1 MSILSTNFYGPMET
15 KTTTPEWELV
25 QMAPNTPKFTVLFL
39 PGLLGSDQVFSKLM
53 QINFFADKDIRL
65 IAGNPPGFKGLPIP
79 DGFDFSVE
87 SFAVLYE
94 DLAIAEKVDL
104 MVGHSY
110 SGNVLIEVAARKNFK
125 GKLMLISPSLYR
137 KAETRELQMLDSFS
151 RKKLLSG
158 IIWWLSYQMMTSVFK
173 PYFTD
178 KAELALAVKNGTKI
192 PRPVARKVLLQYF
205 NYLDKHQNLAKR
217 LTTTSIPVCYLR
229 GSLDDIIFT
238 ENDKKTILESKLV
251 SYVEVDGARH
261 FAMVDK
267 PDEVARAIID
277 FLES

>member
-1 MSILSTNFYGPMET
+1 MET
-15 KTTTPEWELV
+15 KTTNPDWELV
-25 QMAPNTPKFTVLFL
+25 QVAPTAPRFTVLFL

-53 QINFFADKDIRL
+53 QSHFFAGKDIRL
-65 IAGNPPGFKGLPIP
+65 IAGNPPGFKGLPTP
-79 DGFDFSVE
+79 DGFDFSIE

-94 DLAIAEKVDL
+94 DLAKAEKVDL

-110 SGNVLIEVAARKNFK
+110 SGNLLIEVAARKNFK

-137 KAETRELQMLDSFS
+137 KAETNELLMLDSFS

-158 IIWWLSYQMMTSVFK
+158 IIWWLSYQMMASVFK

-205 NYLDKHQNLAKR
+205 NHLDKHQNLAKR

-229 GSLDDIIFT
+229 GSLDDIKFT
-238 ENDKKTILESKLV
+238 EDDKKAILESKLV
-251 SYVEVDGARH
+251 SYLEVEGARH

-267 PDEVARAIID
+267 PDEIARAIVD

>member
-1 MSILSTNFYGPMET
+1 MET
-15 KTTTPEWELV
+15 KTTNPDWEMVQVTPT
-25 QMAPNTPKFTVLFL
+25 TPKFTVLFL

-53 QINFFADKDIRL
+53 QSNIFAGKDIRL
-65 IAGNPPGFKGLPIP
+65 IAGNPPGFKGLPTP
-79 DGFDFSVE
+79 EGFSFSIE
-87 SFAVLYE
+87 SYALLYE
-94 DLAIAEKVDL
+94 NLAKAEKVDL

-137 KAETRELQMLDSFS
+137 KAETREVLMIDSFS

-158 IIWWLSYQMMTSVFK
+158 IIWWLSYQMMTSLFK
-173 PYFTD
+173 PYFAD
-178 KAELALAVKNGTKI
+178 KAELALAVKNSNKI

-205 NYLDKHQNLAKR
+205 NHLDKHQNLAKR

-229 GSLDDIIFT
+229 GSLDDIKFT
-238 ENDKKTILESKLV
+238 EVDKKAILESKLI
-251 SYVEVDGARH
+251 SYVDVEGARH